1 MKKIWKWLL
10 FVLVILLAAG
20 CVFLYR
26 YINRIRYND
35 GYVNGNT
42 AGNLYNEG
50 YFCEKDGIV
59 YFANPADNYC
69 LYSMNPDGT
78 NIKKL
83 EDQSVSYINVDDHYI
98 YYCKLKGKSADS
110 FSFLPINTN
119 SLCRLDID
127 GKGKPEIL
135 DDDPCMYASLV
146 GNYLYYLHYDTTD
159 ATTLYKVKIDGKEK
173 EQVEKQSYFTASTD
187 GQYIYYN
194 GLTDNHNIY
203 EMDTSNDHAKVI
215 YEGNCWMPVKDGN
228 NLYFMDCEN
237 NYRIAKVDLTNG
249 EKTLVTDCR
258 VDCYNVAGDKIFFQ
272 KNDKTDPAICCIN
285 TDGSNYQELKE
296 GNYTAINVTSTYVYF
311 KDFTTETPYYTS
323 VAAPGN
329 VQIFNP

>member
-1 MKKIWKWLL
+1 M
-10 FVLVILLAAG
+10 
-20 CVFLYR
+20 
-26 YINRIRYND
+26 
-35 GYVNGNT
+35 
-42 AGNLYNEG
+42 
-50 YFCEKDGIV
+50 
-59 YFANPADNYC
+59 P
-69 LYSMNPDGT
+69 
-78 NIKKL
+78 
-83 EDQSVSYINVDDHYI
+83 
-98 YYCKLKGKSADS
+98 
-110 FSFLPINTN
+110 
-119 SLCRLDID
+119 DID

-237 NYRIAKVDLTNG
+237 DYRIAKVDLTNG

-258 VDCYNVAGDKIFFQ
+258 VDCYNVTGDKIFFQ
-272 KNDKTDPAICCIN
+272 KNDKTNPAICCIN

-311 KDFTTETPYYTS
+311 KDFTTKTPYYTS